1 MTEERSNLNLNL
13 PLKTSFFNEP
23 KPETVVPEKIATKAN
38 TEQIQLKALTM
49 GEEKPFLK
57 SFLHSTPMPPLKTI
71 PFSKDDINL
80 MRESRVKALDKKL
93 ELKQEA
99 EPISKETN
107 QPLSPEKEVEKEE
120 DPEIK
125 KLSKL
130 TNAKLNT
137 IITGLGGN
145 KSKNGGGK
153 KNKTQLTEGILELRK
168 TQPALFEQLLSK
180 Y

>member
-1 MTEERSNLNLNL
+1 MNRQLAHILIEEAKS
-13 PLKTSFFNEP
+13 
-23 KPETVVPEKIATKAN
+23 ETLVPEKIATKAN

-71 PFSKDDINL
+71 PFTKDDINL

-99 EPISKETN
+99 EPISKETKL
-107 QPLSPEKEVEKEE
+107 PLSPEKEVEKEE
-120 DPEIK
+120 DPELT

-130 TNAKLNT
+130 TNAKLGV

-145 KSKNGGGK
+145 ISGPKGGK
-153 KNKTQLTEGILELRK
+153 KNKQTLTFGI
-168 TQPALFEQLLSK
+168 
-180 Y
+180 